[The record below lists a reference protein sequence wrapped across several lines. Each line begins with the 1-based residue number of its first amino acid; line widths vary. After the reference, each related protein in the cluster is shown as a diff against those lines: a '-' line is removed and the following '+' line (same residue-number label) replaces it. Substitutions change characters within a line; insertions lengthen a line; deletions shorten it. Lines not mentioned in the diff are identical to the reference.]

1 MIAAA
6 WRPPLRPILVH
17 IVPIRKCNLSCAYCN
32 EYDDFSKPV
41 PTPEMLRRID
51 RLAALG
57 ALSVHLSG
65 GEPLLHPDVDAII
78 GRIREHGMS
87 AGLLTN
93 GYLLSVE
100 RIRRLNR
107 AGLDVLQI
115 SIDNV
120 TPDEVSMKSLKVL
133 DQKQQW
139 LAEYA
144 EFDVNINSVL
154 GNALARP
161 EEALAVAEKARA
173 LGLRS
178 TVGIIHDGNGQLRP
192 LDERQKAAYDRISGH
207 TGESVSAF
215 VHRFQENL
223 VQGLP
228 NDWRCHAG
236 GRYLYICEDGLVHY
250 CSQQRGSPGI
260 PLAQYSVQDLQRE
273 YHTEKP
279 CAPFCTVSCVHRIG
293 VIDEFREDPRGAL
306 SRFFPERMPASVRIL
321 KTLFLPKA
329 PGRPTA
335 FSRMTLKLLRLK

>member
-1 MIAAA
+1 M
-6 WRPPLRPILVH
+6 
-17 IVPIRKCNLSCAYCN
+17 
-32 EYDDFSKPV
+32 F
-41 PTPEMLRRID
+41 RRID
-51 RLAALG
+51 HLAALG

-78 GRIREHGMS
+78 GRIRERGMS

-93 GYLLSVE
+93 GYLLSIE

-107 AGLDVLQI
+107 AGLDILQI

-133 DQKQQW
+133 DQKLQW
-139 LAEYA
+139 LAQYA
-144 EFDVNINSVL
+144 EFDVNINSVV
-154 GNALARP
+154 GSGLARP

-173 LGLRS
+173 LGLKS

-192 LDERQKAAYDRISGH
+192 LDERQRDVYDRISGH
-207 TGESVSAF
+207 TKNSVSAF

-223 VQGLP
+223 VRGLP

-250 CSQQRGSPGI
+250 CSQQRGSPGT
-260 PLAQYSVQDLQRE
+260 PLLEFSVEDVQRE
-273 YHTEKP
+273 YHTQKS
-279 CAPFCTVSCVHRIG
+279 CAPFCTVSCVHRIA
-293 VIDEFREDPRGAL
+293 VVDEFREDPRGAL
-306 SRFFPERMPASVRIL
+306 SRFFPGRMPVSVRIL

-329 PGRPTA
+329 SGRPTA